1 MNANQEI
8 SYSYVLC
15 KEEVDDDE
23 NVLQL
28 EEEEEKKKELVA
40 SIRQAPRE
48 VTCIAGV
55 AGIKVQRLLQGL
67 HKKHVIFN
75 LK

>member
-15 KEEVDDDE
+15 KEEVADDE

-28 EEEEEKKKELVA
+28 EEEKKKR
-40 SIRQAPRE
+40 SW
-48 VTCIAGV
+48 
-55 AGIKVQRLLQGL
+55 
-67 HKKHVIFN
+67 
-75 LK
+75 